1 MANVL
6 NCGARGLGWSPSQG
20 YCVVFL
26 GINAMG
32 GSKLRGDSTSLRLKF
47 EVVLKGNC

>member
-6 NCGARGLGWSPSQG
+6 NYGARGLGWSPSQG

-32 GSKLRGDSTSLRLKF
+32 NGEFKAG
-47 EVVLKGNC
+47 GNPVMD